1 MAIHTLE
8 TCDKFM
14 SRGEIYVPLDI
25 IGVMEAFSDFSS
37 GQEYGLFLSSD
48 LDLNNL
54 TARVASECWELP
66 SQEVTGASIKFI
78 DYRSDTEVFNSV
90 VHRHPHGCRHFS
102 GVDNEYVNKDFDV
115 SFLFLQGGELPS
127 GIINIKI
134 APNTFIRVPA
144 CVSCDVPLTPELL
157 LNAKMEAIDAGATK
171 ELFESKVQLSKYEP
185 VTDYMDDLLDQKY
198 GQHYS
203 RARQFPPRSE
213 RLPRS
218 KLIKR
223 SRHASDIDVVNRP
236 NINKQSRDIGASVPD
251 WFMEDDDVLPD
262 VFNDFWR
269 NI

>member
-25 IGVMEAFSDFSS
+25 IGVMEAFSDFSD

-66 SQEVTGASIKFI
+66 TQEVTGASIKFI

-134 APNTFIRVPA
+134 APNTFVRVPA
-144 CVSCDVPLTPELL
+144 GVSCDVPLNPELL
-157 LNAKMEAIDAGATK
+157 FNAKMEAIDAGATK
-171 ELFESKVQLSKYEP
+171 ELFESKVQLSRYEP
-185 VTDYMDDLLDQKY
+185 VVDYIEDLRDRKY
-198 GQHYS
+198 GRHYPWDQ
-203 RARQFPPRSE
+203 QFVPRSE
-213 RLPRS
+213 RLPKSRLIRRS
-218 KLIKR
+218 KYAR
-223 SRHASDIDVVNRP
+223 
-236 NINKQSRDIGASVPD
+236 D
-251 WFMEDDDVLPD
+251 WFMEDDDASPD
-262 VFNDFWR
+262 LFNDYWR